1 MSSIVKE
8 YPVDSFIGAYV
19 RWARRQTDA
28 PEIFHVG
35 CALAALSSVFA
46 PRVARYPIGAEK
58 EKQPLHLWIGL
69 VGESGRSRKS
79 TCQDLVCSVLPD
91 GPLVWSDDDR
101 KSPERAWKFFVRNRE
116 GILVEFN
123 DWSAVLAMLR
133 RKSWLGGRGLLFS
146 LQDGSTMRHLTA
158 GKDGIEAS
166 WISEPRVTV
175 LAACNPALVRSRG
188 DESGSTSRM
197 LWLFGE
203 SKRCDPFPI
212 RDGRDDKGT
221 ERLFNRLARLRRD
234 SFSMLNVGV
243 DSDAIRVL
251 FEWIDAQQSQ
261 TKQSLARLGDLLLR
275 ATALDVLGS
284 GGLRIYVADVE
295 RTIRVLGD
303 AAVRGLVAASG
314 GQKS

>member
-1 MSSIVKE
+1 MSSITKE
-8 YPVDSFIGAYV
+8 YPVDTFIGAYV

-35 CALAALSSVFA
+35 CALAALSSIFA
-46 PRVARYPIGAEK
+46 PRVARYPVGAEK

-79 TCQDLVCSVLPD
+79 TCQELVCSVLPD

-101 KSPERAWKFFVRNRE
+101 KSPERSWKFFSKHNE

-123 DWSAVLAMLR
+123 DWSAAMAPLR
-133 RKSWLGGRGLLFS
+133 RKSWLGGRGLLLG
-146 LQDGSTMRHLTA
+146 LQDGGSVSHIAGSRSKQGYELTRIV
-158 GKDGIEAS
+158 D
-166 WISEPRVTV
+166 PRVTALV
-175 LAACNPALVRSRG
+175 ACNPALVRSRC

-212 RDGRDDKGT
+212 RDGRDENSK
-221 ERLFNRLARLRRD
+221 ERLFNWLARLRRD
-234 SFSMLNVGV
+234 SFSASNVGI

-251 FEWIDAQQSQ
+251 FEWIDAQQFQ

-284 GGLRIYVADVE
+284 GGQRIYVADVE

-314 GQKS
+314 A

>member
-8 YPVDSFIGAYV
+8 YPVDTFIGAYV
-19 RWARRQTDA
+19 RYARKRTDA
-28 PEIFHVG
+28 PEVFHVG
-35 CALAALSSVFA
+35 CALAALSSIFA
-46 PRVARYPIGAEK
+46 PRVARYPVGSEK

-79 TCQDLVCSVLPD
+79 TCQELVCSVLPD
-91 GPLVWSDDDR
+91 GPLLWSDDDR
-101 KSPERAWKFFVRNRE
+101 KSPERSWKFFVRNRE

-123 DWSAVLAMLR
+123 DWSAVMAMLR
-133 RKSWLGGRGLLFS
+133 RKVWAGGRGLLFS
-146 LQDGSTMRHLTA
+146 LQDGSTMRRLTA
-158 GKDGIEAS
+158 DKGGIEAS
-166 WISEPRVTV
+166 WIIDPRVTV

-197 LWLFGE
+197 LWIFGE
-203 SKRCDPFPI
+203 QKHPDPFGLPNVC
-212 RDGRDDKGT
+212 DDKGA
-221 ERLFNRLARLRRD
+221 ERLFNRLARLRRASFDIPMVEID
-234 SFSMLNVGV
+234 SAAS
-243 DSDAIRVL
+243 RVL
-251 FEWIDAQQSQ
+251 EAW
-261 TKQSLARLGDLLLR
+261 TVMKQKRAEPSFARLGDLLLR

-314 GQKS
+314 G